1 MHPLMHLKLT
11 TPALHASREIEGIL
25 AKEKE
30 GQTATQVTEDRRLLF
45 PHRKYKRTTLIGT
58 ARVFKH
64 HTVTVNRTLA
74 HARYRP
80 VDCLTS

>member
-1 MHPLMHLKLT
+1 MTELRISWLMHPLMHLKLT

-45 PHRKYKRTTLIGT
+45 PHRKYKRTTLIID
-58 ARVFKH
+58 AKVQL
-64 HTVTVNRTLA
+64 VYLNII
-74 HARYRP
+74 P
-80 VDCLTS
+80 